1 MSDDRPDADATAANL
16 VRVTGKLDVVASKA
30 FEAELLAKLD
40 SPEPVLFVDFAD
52 CAYVSSAGL
61 RAVLIAAKTAKKN
74 DHRLVLA
81 GMNPIVREVFKVSGF
96 DRMLVIED
104 DLATA
109 VAAHG

>member
-1 MSDDRPDADATAANL
+1 MSDDKADAGVAAANL

-40 SPEPVLFVDFAD
+40 SPEPVLFVDFAE

-61 RAVLIAAKTAKKN
+61 RAVLIAAKTATKT

-81 GMNPIVREVFKVSGF
+81 GMNPIVREVFNVSGF
-96 DRMLVIED
+96 DRMLVIEH
-104 DLATA
+104 DLAMA
-109 VAAHG
+109 VAAQG